1 MGQAMN
7 QDTPDLTRLDDR
19 ALIAGRAEPDR
30 LPPRPAGQ
38 QALSRARDA
47 LTVKTSQCAR
57 AARIR
62 AS

>member
-7 QDTPDLTRLDDR
+7 QDTPDLTRLDDC
-19 ALIAGRAEPDR
+19 ALIAGRAEPER
-30 LPPRPAGQ
+30 LPPRPAGY

-47 LTVKTSQCAR
+47 LAGMISGCAR
-57 AARIR
+57 AARVR